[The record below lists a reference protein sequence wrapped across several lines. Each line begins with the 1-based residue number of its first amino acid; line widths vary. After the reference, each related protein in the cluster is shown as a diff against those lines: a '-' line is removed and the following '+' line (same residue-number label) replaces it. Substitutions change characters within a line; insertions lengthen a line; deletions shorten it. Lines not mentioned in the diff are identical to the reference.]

1 MSREVSDCKEIS
13 YDSGGA
19 LVRGTLCYPA
29 GEQSNRGAVI
39 YLHGSAAE
47 TPPPPGFPYALDD
60 MMPNFLYRD
69 LAREGFVSL
78 GILYFSQ
85 TPSLGENPD
94 SFLDASLPAIM

>member
-1 MSREVSDCKEIS
+1 MLIMAIACSVGPGNVQEGGPMSREVSDCKEIS

-60 MMPNFLYRD
+60 MMPNFL
-69 LAREGFVSL
+69 
-78 GILYFSQ
+78 
-85 TPSLGENPD
+85 
-94 SFLDASLPAIM
+94 